1 MALCATVTVTLRQMT
16 VDDVP
21 AVAHVQW
28 RTFTDLDRRM
38 RPGAGEAASPE
49 PADFWRAEA
58 RIRHLIA
65 TDAGGA
71 WVAEADGEV
80 RGAAL
85 ALVREGIW
93 GLSLLVVSP
102 AHQSGGLG
110 RSLFENTLAYGAD
123 AAGGLIVA
131 SEDARAIRAY
141 SRAGFDLRPV
151 MDARGHVTR
160 HPEAEPGV
168 RAARWPEDRDL
179 IDAVGRFVRGAG
191 HGPEVP
197 SWLEIGARAY
207 VHDDGGF
214 AVARGGETK
223 VVAAREPG
231 VAAALLRQVLHDAP
245 PGADADVSFIAAGQ
259 EWAVG
264 TVLEAGLS
272 LCPSGAIMARGEV
285 GPLAPYLP
293 SGAYL

>member
-1 MALCATVTVTLRQMT
+1 MS

-21 AVAHVQW
+21 AVVDLQY

-38 RPGAGEAASPE
+38 RPGHDE
-49 PADFWRAEA
+49 PAGGGPADAWRAEA
-58 RIRHLIA
+58 RVRHLIA
-65 TDAGGA
+65 TDPGGA
-71 WVAEADGEV
+71 WVAEEEGEV
-80 RGAAL
+80 RAAAL

-110 RSLFENTLAYGAD
+110 RSLLENTLAYGAD
-123 AAGGLIVA
+123 AAGGLIIA

-151 MDARGHVTR
+151 MDARGRVVR
-160 HPEAEPGV
+160 RPPAEPGV
-168 RAARWPEDRDL
+168 RAPRWPDDLDL

-191 HGPEVP
+191 HGPDVP
-197 SWLEIGARAY
+197 AWLEIGARVY

-214 AVARGGETK
+214 AVRAGGETK
-223 VVAAREPG
+223 IVAAREPE
-231 VAAALLRQVLHDAP
+231 VAAALLRQVLHDVPEGVA
-245 PGADADVSFIAAGQ
+245 ADVSFLAAGQ
-259 EWAVG
+259 QWAVE

-272 LCPSGAIMARGEV
+272 LVPSGAIMARGEV